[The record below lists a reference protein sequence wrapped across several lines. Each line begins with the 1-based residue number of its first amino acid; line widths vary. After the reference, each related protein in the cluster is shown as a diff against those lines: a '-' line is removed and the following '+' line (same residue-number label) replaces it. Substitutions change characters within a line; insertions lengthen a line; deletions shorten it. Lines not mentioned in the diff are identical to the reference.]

1 MSFILFWKRKFQA
14 GGDSISKD
22 VRINNNIRVP
32 EVRLIGDDGEQLGV
46 MPTKEAMQA
55 AGDRD
60 LDLVEVA
67 PNAKPPVCK
76 IMDFGKYKYQMS
88 KKQTQKRAPDM
99 KEVKLRP
106 RIGDHDLHL
115 KIRNLRKFLDN
126 GHKVKV
132 SMFFRGRERARPD
145 MGMQVYDKLL
155 EILPGDY
162 NIIQKPRYEGNSI
175 NMVVSPK

>member
-1 MSFILFWKRKFQA
+1 M
-14 GGDSISKD
+14 
-22 VRINNNIRVP
+22 P

-46 MPTKEAMQA
+46 LPIKEALQA
-55 AGDRD
+55 ASDRD

-88 KKQTQKRAPDM
+88 KKQTQKKAPDM

-106 RIGDHDLHL
+106 RIGDHDLEL
-115 KIRNLRKFLDN
+115 KIRNLRKFLDH

-145 MGMQVYDKLL
+145 MGMLVYEKLL
-155 EILPGDY
+155 GILPGEY
-162 NIIQKPRYEGNSI
+162 NIIQKPKYEGNNI
-175 NMVVSPK
+175 TMVVSPK